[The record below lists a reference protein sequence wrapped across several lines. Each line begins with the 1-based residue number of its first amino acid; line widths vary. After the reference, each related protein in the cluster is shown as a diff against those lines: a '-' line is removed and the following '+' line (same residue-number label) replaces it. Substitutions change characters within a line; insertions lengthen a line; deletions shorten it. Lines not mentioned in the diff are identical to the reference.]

1 MEAHIPS
8 DSTRRVAAVDA
19 LRGLVIVLM
28 ALDHARDFFHV
39 GAMTFQPND
48 LTQTT
53 PLLFFTRWVTH
64 VCAPT
69 FAWLAGVGAG
79 LRLSRPGETASSLS
93 RYLLGRGAWLV
104 LLDLTVMRLAMN
116 FSLSLA
122 YPVLLLVLWMLG
134 LSMIV
139 LALLVRLPSRALLIG
154 SLVVI
159 ATHNALDGVRA
170 AELGALADVWRVLH
184 EPGVIQA
191 GRVVAVV
198 GYPLVPWVAVMAA
211 GLAMAPVFRRTPAD
225 RQRTLV
231 RWGVALCVGFVV
243 LRWLNVYGDPA
254 PWRGQASAT
263 FTLLSFLNTTKYP
276 PSLAFL
282 LMTLGPSLLLLA
294 WLDRRALRA
303 EHPLAVLGRVPLV
316 FFVAHFWLLHA
327 MAAVVALVVYG
338 TAAWRF
344 TWMPAP
350 SMGGPAAA
358 FPPGYGYPLWATYVA
373 WIAVLVLLWPVC
385 RAVDARS
392 RRPTVRA
399 S

>member
-1 MEAHIPS
+1 V
-8 DSTRRVAAVDA
+8 TAVDA

-28 ALDHARDFFHV
+28 ALDHTRDFFHV

-53 PLLFFTRWVTH
+53 PLVFFTRWVTH
-64 VCAPT
+64 LCAPT

-79 LRLSRPGETASSLS
+79 LRLSRPGETPGSLS
-93 RYLLGRGAWLV
+93 RYLLSRGAWLV

-116 FSLSLA
+116 FSFSMA

-139 LALLVRLPSRALLIG
+139 LALLVWVPPRALLLG
-154 SLVVI
+154 SVAVI
-159 ATHNALDGVRA
+159 AGHNAFDGVRA
-170 AELGALADVWRVLH
+170 TDLGALANVWRVLH
-184 EPGVIQA
+184 EPGLIQL
-191 GRVVAVV
+191 GDVVAVV

-211 GLAMAPVFRRTPAD
+211 GLATAPMFRWPPVD
-225 RQRTLV
+225 RQRTLT
-231 RWGVALCVGFVV
+231 RAGLALCVGFVV
-243 LRWLNVYGDPA
+243 LRGLNAYGDPA
-254 PWRGQASAT
+254 PWSGQASPT

-294 WLDRRALRA
+294 WLDRRSVQAD
-303 EHPLAVLGRVPLV
+303 HPLVVLGRVPLA

-327 MAAVVALVVYG
+327 MAAGVALAVYG
-338 TAAWRF
+338 WSAWGF
-344 TWMPAP
+344 LWMPLP

-358 FPPGYGYPLWATYVA
+358 FPARYGHPLWVTYVV
-373 WIAVLVLLWPVC
+373 WVAVIVWLWPLC
-385 RAVDARS
+385 RRLAS
-392 RRPTVRA
+392 RRPRRPAV
-399 S
+399 